1 MPARSLSRSGHS
13 IPAFFLSKVRKEE
26 SATGA
31 TWLPINCF
39 VLPHSC
45 NQKLR
50 APAGLVLICCRRWRV
65 FETERTWLRPRFS
78 CRWGWLMGSFGKTP
92 ACCTKESPA
101 DPLPSPNPINKWGLP
116 LYGSGNRNQR
126 YKWPPGRDRKR
137 PSKNQTRE
145 LCFHR
150 HMLPQ
155 ASQFPFSKH

>member
-1 MPARSLSRSGHS
+1 M
-13 IPAFFLSKVRKEE
+13 EE
-26 SATGA
+26 STDMCKYFQSIGVDVVSTHTLSLFSLTLGLYVLSEKLSWEGTPHPGLSPPQSQKGRDSEAGA

-65 FETERTWLRPRFS
+65 FETERTWLQPRFS
-78 CRWGWLMGSFGKTP
+78 CHWGWLMGSFGKTP

-116 LYGSGNRNQR
+116 LYGSGRRNQR
-126 YKWPPGRDRKR
+126 YK
-137 PSKNQTRE
+137 
-145 LCFHR
+145 
-150 HMLPQ
+150 
-155 ASQFPFSKH
+155 